1 MTCFPTLFGL
11 GLTICIDN
19 HSCHNPAYG
28 PPDPGPIP
36 LISKNFK
43 CTSEYLVTHVA
54 ASTRVLT
61 KALTSPIS
69 PPRCR
74 PLRMEESIQ
83 RRREA
88 ARRPVKAPPGS
99 IMPREDFSWASCPHN
114 QQKKHQRLPNEI
126 ETILNNAQPC
136 RNSSAFYLPSFKKTY
151 LIIFLGAAKR
161 CGLNTPPVAM
171 SSFIKATL
179 KLTEAGTNWIM
190 QQGLG
195 NVAEIWSSQ
204 NDAGE

>member
-1 MTCFPTLFGL
+1 M
-11 GLTICIDN
+11 
-19 HSCHNPAYG
+19 
-28 PPDPGPIP
+28 PISWTQLASHEWP
-36 LISKNFK
+36 LNFDFQEFWVRENISLHMKP
-43 CTSEYLVTHVA
+43 SVVA
-54 ASTRVLT
+54 L
-61 KALTSPIS
+61 KEALTFLLS
-69 PPRCR
+69 PPLYC

-83 RRREA
+83 IQRQLDVRWRCRR
-88 ARRPVKAPPGS
+88 V
-99 IMPREDFSWASCPHN
+99 ASCLGKTSPEPLVPIIN
-114 QQKKHQRLPNEI
+114 RKKHQRLPNEI

-161 CGLNTPPVAM
+161 CGGNTPPVAM
-171 SSFIKATL
+171 SPFIKATL

-204 NDAGE
+204 NVAGE